1 MKFRRI
7 FLIVMDSVGVGAS
20 EDANQYFN
28 DGIDDSKSNTLANIA
43 QSLELKMPN
52 LEALGIGNIIPIKG
66 TKRVQL
72 NQSYVTKIREKS
84 LGKDTMTGH
93 WELMGLYITTPF
105 QTFTDSGFPKELLDE
120 LTARTG
126 RKIIGNVAASGTE
139 IIKELGEAHLKSGD
153 LIVYTSADSVLQIAM
168 HEAVISIEEQYR
180 ISEIARDITMRPEW
194 KVGRVIT
201 RPFLGTNKDDFKRTS
216 NRKDYALK
224 PAEKT
229 TLNFLDDA
237 GFDVVALGKIN
248 DIFDGYGINKYSK
261 TVSNDDGMKQ
271 LTEWSKK
278 DFTGLCF
285 LNLVDFDALY
295 GHRRDP
301 IGYGKA
307 IMDFDTQLPE
317 FLSNLGADDLVIIT
331 ADHGNDPTYAGTD
344 HTREFVPMIAYSKA
358 FKSAT
363 ELPIL
368 ETFADIGSTISDNFK
383 VQKTVHGNSF
393 LDKLK

>member
-1 MKFRRI
+1 MKFKRI

-20 EDANQYFN
+20 EDADQYFN
-28 DGIDDSKSNTLANIA
+28 EGVNDSKSNTLANIA
-43 QSLELKMPN
+43 LSMDLKMPN

-66 TKRVQL
+66 TKSVQL
-72 NQSYVTKIREKS
+72 KQSYVTKIREKS

-93 WELMGLYITTPF
+93 WELMGLYVTTPF
-105 QTFTDSGFPKELLDE
+105 QTFTDTGFPKELLDE
-120 LTARTG
+120 LEARTG

-139 IIKELGEAHLKSGD
+139 IIKELGEAHVKTGD

-168 HEAVISIEEQYR
+168 HEGVIPIEEQYR

-224 PAEKT
+224 PGEKT

-237 GFDVVALGKIN
+237 GFDVIALGKIN

-271 LTEWSKK
+271 LTDWSKK

-307 IMDFDTQLPE
+307 IMDFDAQLPD
-317 FLSNLGADDLVIIT
+317 FLKNLSLDDLVIIT
-331 ADHGNDPTYAGTD
+331 ADHGNDPTYVGTD

-358 FKSAT
+358 FESAD

-383 VQKTVHGNSF
+383 VKKTVHGKSF